1 MSRDVSQLH
10 PELQKK
16 IAQLEEL
23 CAKEGLPI
31 LITDCV
37 RNRTEQADC
46 VRRGTSSLAYPNSMH
61 NWGVAFDFCKN
72 IKGHEYD
79 DAAFFNRVGKLGQ
92 SIGLEWGGAWYSP
105 VDKPHFQL
113 SNWGTGVSKLKS
125 IYRTPEKFRATW
137 GTASAGSGTATANAP
152 TNTEVRSGYMFNPLV
167 VQNGSKGTSV
177 LLLQEI
183 LRARGIKGADGKDL
197 TLDRIAGNNTVYA
210 INAYQGLRRKQ
221 GVELGT
227 NGQNDGICGKKMW
240 NDLIAI

>member
-1 MSRDVSQLH
+1 MSRDITQLH

-16 IAQLEEL
+16 IARLKEL
-23 CAKEGLPI
+23 CAKEGLAI

-46 VRRGTSSLAYPNSMH
+46 VRRGTSSLSYPNSMH

-72 IKGHEYD
+72 IRGHEYD
-79 DAAFFNRVGKLGQ
+79 DAEFFNRVGKLGQ
-92 SIGLEWGGAWYSP
+92 SIGLEWGGSWYSP

-113 SNWGTGVSKLKS
+113 ANWGTGTARLKQL
-125 IYRTPEKFRATW
+125 YGTPERFRATW
-137 GTASAGSGTATANAP
+137 GSAAGSGSVN
-152 TNTEVRSGYMFNPLV
+152 NVQVNNGRSGYMFNPEIV
-167 VQNGSKGTSV
+167 KKGSKGTSV

-183 LRARGIKGADGKDL
+183 LRARGINGKDGKPL
-197 TLDRIAGNNTVYA
+197 SLDWIAGENTIYA
-210 INAYQGLRRKQ
+210 LNMYQSLRRRQ

-227 NGQNDGICGKKMW
+227 NGKNDGICGKKCW

>member
-1 MSRDVSQLH
+1 MSRDVTQLH
-10 PELQKK
+10 PKLQQK
-16 IAQLEEL
+16 IAQLKEL

-31 LITDCV
+31 LITDCK
-37 RNRTEQADC
+37 RNASEQNAC
-46 VRRGTSSLAYPNSMH
+46 VSRGTSSLYYPNSMH

-72 IKGHEYD
+72 VKGQEYS
-79 DAAFFNRVGKLGQ
+79 DAAFFNRVGALGQ
-92 SIGLEWGGAWYSP
+92 SIGLEWGGAWRSP

-113 SNWGTGVSKLKS
+113 HDWGTGVATLKRM
-125 IYRTPEKFRATW
+125 YGTPDKFRATW
-137 GTASAGSGTATANAP
+137 GSASSGTGTTAGT
-152 TNTEVRSGYMFNPLV
+152 TNTEGRSGYMFNPLV

-197 TLDRIAGNNTVYA
+197 ALDRIAGNNTIHA
-210 INAYQGLRRKQ
+210 INTYQGLRRKQ

-227 NGQNDGICGKKMW
+227 NGKNDGICGKKMW